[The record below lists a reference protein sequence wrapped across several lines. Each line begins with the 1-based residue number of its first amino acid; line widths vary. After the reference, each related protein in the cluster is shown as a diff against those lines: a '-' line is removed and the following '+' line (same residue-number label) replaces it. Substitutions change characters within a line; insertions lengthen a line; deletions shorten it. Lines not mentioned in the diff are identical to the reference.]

1 MTQTITVVVPC
12 YPPHQK
18 YIPRILE
25 QLNTQSQKPD
35 EIIVA
40 LSEVT
45 IEETLSKLKEWSQL
59 TDLPIQVVGQP
70 IKALAA
76 VNRNFGALH
85 ATTDYILFL
94 DADDQY
100 HIGLIKTLKKYIET
114 LKPDAIL
121 YHLSEIELTDEI
133 ESHNFYSSEELFKN
147 IFPDG
152 KFNELSEEYNMIPQ
166 LQLSTQVHHGHICVK
181 YESWLESPQQDFITR
196 EDSVWVRKLL
206 WNWHADARKTEGII
220 AIPEILTYYK
230 KNILKL

>member
-18 YIPRILE
+18 YIPRLLE
-25 QLNTQSQKPD
+25 QLNKQSQKPN

-45 IEETLSKLKEWSQL
+45 VEETLSKLKEWSHL
-59 TDLPIQVVGQP
+59 TNLPIQVVGQL
-70 IKALAA
+70 IKGLAA

-100 HIGLIKTLKKYIET
+100 HIRLIETLKKYIEI

-121 YHLSEIELTDEI
+121 YHLADTELIDEI

-147 IFPDG
+147 VFPDK
-152 KFNELSEEYNMIPQ
+152 KFNELSEEYNRSPQ
-166 LQLSTQVHHGHICVK
+166 LILPTPVHHGHICVK
-181 YESWLESPQQDFITR
+181 YELWLEFPQQDLIYR
-196 EDSVWVRKLL
+196 EDAIWIRKLL
-206 WNWHADARKTEGII
+206 WNWHINNRKTEGVIV
-220 AIPEILTYYK
+220 IPEILTYYK
-230 KNILKL
+230 KNKLK